1 MTQLSP
7 VTYGDYE
14 YPDGAI
20 VVGWMLGLVS
30 LLPVPVCALIAILR
44 EQGSLINV
52 RTGLSPLFDLILLC
66 FGYELSMKRLLE

>member
-1 MTQLSP
+1 VTQLSP
-7 VTYGDYE
+7 VTYGVYK

-52 RTGLSPLFDLILLC
+52 RTGFTPCLDHKSV
-66 FGYELSMKRLLE
+66 S